1 MKKNTVLTAV
11 AATSMLLTQT
21 SQFTV
26 LAKEEVKNTSSDVE
40 KQLSKKEL
48 LEKDVNEAQKKVD
61 DAKALLDQK
70 KAEFEEYSKENKEA
84 LDSVT
89 NAQITYSKADQKAS
103 EAIDSETQAKL
114 AELKEKQDELDKAI
128 SEKEALENKLK
139 DENDKKDQTQAEYD
153 TKKKEYEDYKKQC
166 TDLDELNQKEQEY
179 KDAKNAY
186 ETASKELEA
195 VESKKTSKENALNEA
210 NAQLEIAKANY
221 SNATLARE
229 NAEQDYKTALN
240 DYNTKLKELGDAAT
254 EESNATTELNLA
266 KDAAD
271 KAQKAYNVAL
281 AFEQSAQQLVKDKQS
296 IVDGLNIEIS
306 NINSKITDLEGQKAD
321 VAAAIQKKEEEL
333 KKLEENKNTA
343 DKNVTDASDKITALE
358 KELTTL
364 EKAITSQN
372 TVISNIQTE
381 YNNKS
386 AEVKKLETI
395 AQNTAA
401 TIAKGS
407 LGFFESLDPTDK
419 SGAQAVLN
427 GYILESDGKLDSELI
442 KYTELGAEKDA
453 TSLEN
458 MKAAIEYLKECNAIR
473 EKDGVAP
480 LKVDYYTMALTQL
493 KANWSAKTDKGHY
506 SGLYCNG
513 ENIANG
519 YGGENNSPF
528 KGWYTE
534 EKVVYDYICK
544 KYGTGLSEYEANT
557 YAEQI
562 QNNPTLLKEAIDA
575 CGFYYYTPNK
585 YMTEDEALMYNQNY
599 IQVGHYFN
607 VIENRFVSTGFAIN
621 QHGTM
626 GTGNFFAQDFMCDTN
641 TSYHKH
647 THIIKTVEEFEKE
660 FNAYYDS
667 LMNAQANYDRASA
680 ELSELASNKEAEK
693 TKLSGLNTQ
702 KSNKLVEKGTLEKNK
717 NEAEAKLK
725 EAQDAYDK
733 LSNEISNM
741 KAPGYT
747 STIDGQI
754 TALRNDLDTKNGELA
769 NAKRDLASAKSDLEA
784 ASKGVAKKFDENTKA
799 QNDVTSKGDKLSRV
813 QRKKNET
820 QKAADDLKLKVDQLN
835 VDIPAK
841 KALETKAKDAV
852 DTATLKQKVASD
864 ALDIAKNNVL
874 SKQQDVDAKKATMDA
889 KKKLYDQFVNKD
901 KELNRL
907 YNSMNKAL
915 DELDEANKACD
926 LTNEDI
932 KNNSTL
938 ISNLK
943 SRMLTL
949 KQTLK
954 ELDNVSKNYAEIK
967 NNPETEVYVSE
978 LDDALFLNLQ
988 GLVQSAKDLLV
999 NYRGVYEENADVVEQ
1014 RRQLYSEMLG
1024 YEADLVLYEK
1034 GLATA
1039 KDNLNKYL
1047 DVEKKKEE
1055 ANKKSESEKSSTK
1068 VVNTKKTKTTV
1079 NTGVNTDFEL
1089 NMIALA
1095 ASMGVAISLLKK
1107 KKYE

>member
-70 KAEFEEYSKENKEA
+70 KAEFEEYSKENKVA

-128 SEKEALENKLK
+128 SEKEVLENKLK
-139 DENDKKDQTQAEYD
+139 DVNDKKDQTQAEYD
-153 TKKKEYEDYKKQC
+153 AKKKEYEDYKKQC

-195 VESKKTSKENALNEA
+195 VESEKTSKENALAEA
-210 NAQLEIAKANY
+210 NVQLEIAKADY
-221 SNATLARE
+221 SNATLARG
-229 NAEQDYKTALN
+229 NAEQDYQTALN

-254 EESNATTELNLA
+254 EESNATAELNLA
-266 KDAAD
+266 KDTAD
-271 KAQKAYNVAL
+271 KAQKAYNDAL
-281 AFEQSAQQLVKDKQS
+281 VVEQGSQQLVSEKQG
-296 IVDGLNIEIS
+296 IVDGLNTEIS
-306 NINSKITDLEGQKAD
+306 NINSKITELEGQKTD

-333 KKLEENKNTA
+333 KKLEANKNTA

-358 KELTTL
+358 KELTAL
-364 EKAITSQN
+364 EKEISSQN
-372 TVISNIQTE
+372 TLISNIQAE

-386 AEVKKLETI
+386 KEVKKLETI
-395 AQNTAA
+395 AQNAA
-401 TIAKGS
+401 VTIAKGS
-407 LGFFESLDPTDK
+407 LGFFESLDPTDTSK
-419 SGAQAVLN
+419 AQATLKGN
-427 GYILESDGKLDSELI
+427 ILESDGKLDSELI
-442 KYTELGAEKDA
+442 KYTELGAENDA

-458 MKAAIEYLKECNAIR
+458 MKATNEYLKECNAIR
-473 EKDGVAP
+473 EKEGVAP

-506 SGLYCNG
+506 PGLYCNG

-607 VIENRFVSTGFAIN
+607 VIESSFVSTGFAIN

-626 GTGNFFAQDFMCDTN
+626 GTHNFFAQDFMGDTD
-641 TSYHKH
+641 TYYHNH
-647 THIIKTVEEFEKE
+647 THIIKTVEEFENE

-667 LMNAQANYDRASA
+667 LMNAQANYDKANA

-693 TKLSGLNTQ
+693 TKLNGLNTQ

-725 EAQDAYDK
+725 EAQDACDALNK
-733 LSNEISNM
+733 EISDM

-754 TALRNDLDTKNGELA
+754 TSLRNDLD
-769 NAKRDLASAKSDLEA
+769 
-784 ASKGVAKKFDENTKA
+784 
-799 QNDVTSKGDKLSRV
+799 
-813 QRKKNET
+813 
-820 QKAADDLKLKVDQLN
+820 
-835 VDIPAK
+835 
-841 KALETKAKDAV
+841 
-852 DTATLKQKVASD
+852 
-864 ALDIAKNNVL
+864 AKN
-874 SKQQDVDAKKATMDA
+874 
-889 KKKLYDQFVNKD
+889 
-901 KELNRL
+901 
-907 YNSMNKAL
+907 
-915 DELDEANKACD
+915 
-926 LTNEDI
+926 
-932 KNNSTL
+932 
-938 ISNLK
+938 
-943 SRMLTL
+943 
-949 KQTLK
+949 
-954 ELDNVSKNYAEIK
+954 
-967 NNPETEVYVSE
+967 
-978 LDDALFLNLQ
+978 
-988 GLVQSAKDLLV
+988 
-999 NYRGVYEENADVVEQ
+999 
-1014 RRQLYSEMLG
+1014 
-1024 YEADLVLYEK
+1024 
-1034 GLATA
+1034 
-1039 KDNLNKYL
+1039 
-1047 DVEKKKEE
+1047 
-1055 ANKKSESEKSSTK
+1055 
-1068 VVNTKKTKTTV
+1068 
-1079 NTGVNTDFEL
+1079 
-1089 NMIALA
+1089 
-1095 ASMGVAISLLKK
+1095 
-1107 KKYE
+1107 

>member
-70 KAEFEEYSKENKEA
+70 KAEFEEYSKVNKVA

-114 AELKEKQDELDKAI
+114 AELKEKQDELDKVI
-128 SEKEALENKLK
+128 SEKEVLENKLK
-139 DENDKKDQTQAEYD
+139 DVNDKKDQTQAEYD
-153 TKKKEYEDYKKQC
+153 AKKKEYEDYKKQC

-195 VESKKTSKENALNEA
+195 VESDKTSKENALAEA
-210 NAQLEIAKANY
+210 NAQLEIAKADY
-221 SNATLARE
+221 SNGTLARE

-271 KAQKAYNVAL
+271 KAQKAYKDAL
-281 AFEQSAQQLVKDKQS
+281 VVEQGAQQLVSEKQG
-296 IVDGLNIEIS
+296 IVDGLNTEIN
-306 NINSKITDLEGQKAD
+306 NINSKITELEGQKTD

-333 KKLEENKNTA
+333 KKLEANKNTA

-358 KELTTL
+358 KELTAL
-364 EKAITSQN
+364 EKEISSQN
-372 TVISNIQTE
+372 TLISNIQVE
-381 YNNKS
+381 YDNKS
-386 AEVKKLETI
+386 KEVKKLETI
-395 AQNTAA
+395 AQNAA
-401 TIAKGS
+401 VTIAKGS
-407 LGFFESLDPTDK
+407 LGFFESLDPTDTSK
-419 SGAQAVLN
+419 AQATLKGN
-427 GYILESDGKLDSELI
+427 ILESDGKLDSELI
-442 KYTELGAEKDA
+442 KYTELGAENDA

-458 MKAAIEYLKECNAIR
+458 MKATIEYLKECNAIR
-473 EKDGVAP
+473 EKEGVAP

-506 SGLYCNG
+506 PRLYCNG

-519 YGGENNSPF
+519 YGGKNNSPF

-534 EKVVYDYICK
+534 EKVVYDYICQ
-544 KYGTGLSEYEANT
+544 KYGTGLSEEQANT

-562 QNNPTLLKEAIDA
+562 QNDPTLLKEAIDA
-575 CGFYYYTPNK
+575 CGFRYYTTNDGF
-585 YMTEDEALMYNQNY
+585 TAEAALMYNQNY

-607 VIENRFVSTGFAIN
+607 VIKNSFVSTGFAIN

-641 TSYHKH
+641 TYYHNH

-667 LMNAQANYDRASA
+667 LMNAQENYDSANA
-680 ELSELASNKEAEK
+680 ELSEIATEKVAEE
-693 TKLSGLNTQ
+693 TKLSGLNAQ
-702 KSNKLVEKGTLEKNK
+702 KSNKLVEKGTLENNK

-725 EAQDAYDK
+725 EAQDACDALNK
-733 LSNEISNM
+733 EISDM

-754 TALRNDLDTKNGELA
+754 TSLRNDLDATKRELVKAKA
-769 NAKRDLASAKSDLEA
+769 NLASVKSALET
-784 ASKGVAKKFDENTKA
+784 ASKDVSEKLGKSTDTKKDVDTK
-799 QNDVTSKGDKLSRV
+799 TERLSRV
-813 QRKKNET
+813 QRKKEEAK
-820 QKAADDLKLKVDQLN
+820 KAADDLKLNADQLN
-835 VDIPAK
+835 ADIPAK
-841 KALETKAKDAV
+841 KALETKAKDAF
-852 DTATLKQKVASD
+852 DTATSNQKVASD
-864 ALDIAKNNVL
+864 ALDVAKNNVL
-874 SKQQDVDAKKATMDA
+874 TKQQEVDAKKATMYA

-901 KELNRL
+901 QELNRL
-907 YNSMNKAL
+907 YDSMNKAL
-915 DELDEANKACD
+915 VELDEANKACN

-943 SRMLTL
+943 SCMLTL

-988 GLVQSAKDLLV
+988 GLVQSAKDLFV
-999 NYRGVYEENADVVEQ
+999 NYRGVYEGNADVVEQ
-1014 RRQLYSEMLG
+1014 RRQLYSEVLG

-1034 GLATA
+1034 GLTTA
-1039 KDNLNKYL
+1039 KDNLIKYL
-1047 DVEKKKEE
+1047 DGEKKKEE
-1055 ANKKSESEKSSTK
+1055 ANKKAESEKSSTK
-1068 VVNTKKTKTTV
+1068 VVNTKKNKTTV

-1089 NMIALA
+1089 NMVALA
-1095 ASMGVAISLLKK
+1095 ASMGIAISLLKK

>member
-21 SQFTV
+21 GQFTV

-114 AELKEKQDELDKAI
+114 AELKAKQDELDKAI

-139 DENDKKDQTQAEYD
+139 DANDKKDQTQADYD
-153 TKKKEYEDYKKQC
+153 AKKKEYEDYKKQC
-166 TDLDELNQKEQEY
+166 TDLDELNKKEQEY

-195 VESKKTSKENALNEA
+195 VESEKASKENALAEA
-210 NAQLEIAKANY
+210 NAQLEIARTDY

-229 NAEQDYKTALN
+229 NAEKDYQTTLN
-240 DYNTKLKELGDAAT
+240 DYNTKLNELGDVAT
-254 EESNATTELNLA
+254 EESNAAAELNLA
-266 KDAAD
+266 KNAAD
-271 KAQKAYNVAL
+271 KAQKAYKDAL
-281 AFEQSAQQLVKDKQS
+281 VVEQNAKQVVNEKQD
-296 IVDGLNIEIS
+296 IVDGLNTDIS
-306 NINSKITDLEGQKAD
+306 NINSKITELEGQKAD

-343 DKNVTDASDKITALE
+343 DKNVTDTSDKITALE
-358 KELTTL
+358 KELTAL
-364 EKAITSQN
+364 EKEITSQN

-381 YNNKS
+381 YENKS

-395 AQNTAA
+395 AQNTAS

-407 LGFFESLDPTDK
+407 LGFFESLDPTDTSK
-419 SGAQAVLN
+419 AQAVLK

-442 KYTELGAEKDA
+442 KYTELGTEKDA

-458 MKAAIEYLKECNAIR
+458 MKAAIEYLKECNVIR

-493 KANWSAKTDKGHY
+493 KANWSAKTDEGHY
-506 SGLYCNG
+506 SKLYCNG
-513 ENIANG
+513 ENIAEG

-528 KGWYTE
+528 KGWYTD

-544 KYGTGLSEYEANT
+544 KYGTGLSEDEANT
-557 YAEQI
+557 YAKQI
-562 QNNPTLLKEAIDA
+562 QNNPILLKEAIDA
-575 CGFYYYTPNK
+575 CGFYFYTPNK
-585 YMTEDEALMYNQNY
+585 FMTVDEALMYNQNY

-607 VIENRFVSTGFAIN
+607 VIEKGFVSTGFAIN
-621 QHGTM
+621 QYGTI

-647 THIIKTVEEFEKE
+647 THIIRTVEEFEKE

-667 LMNAQANYDRASA
+667 LMNAQANYNRANA
-680 ELSELASNKEAEK
+680 ELSEIASKKKSEE

-702 KSNKLVEKGTLEKNK
+702 KKDKVAEKGTLEKNK
-717 NEAEAKLK
+717 EVAETKLK
-725 EAQDAYDK
+725 EAQDAYDALNK
-733 LSNEISNM
+733 EISNM

-754 TALRNDLDTKNGELA
+754 TSLRNDLDAKNGELA
-769 NAKRDLASAKSDLEA
+769 NAKVNLASAKSVLEA

-813 QRKKNET
+813 QRKKEEA

-835 VDIPAK
+835 ADIPAK
-841 KALETKAKDAV
+841 KALESKAKDTV
-852 DTATLKQKVASD
+852 DTATSNQKSVSD
-864 ALDIAKNNVL
+864 ELDVAKNNVL
-874 SKQQDVDAKKATMDA
+874 TKQQDVDAKKTTMDA

-901 KELNRL
+901 QEL
-907 YNSMNKAL
+907 
-915 DELDEANKACD
+915 
-926 LTNEDI
+926 
-932 KNNSTL
+932 
-938 ISNLK
+938 
-943 SRMLTL
+943 
-949 KQTLK
+949 
-954 ELDNVSKNYAEIK
+954 
-967 NNPETEVYVSE
+967 
-978 LDDALFLNLQ
+978 
-988 GLVQSAKDLLV
+988 
-999 NYRGVYEENADVVEQ
+999 
-1014 RRQLYSEMLG
+1014 
-1024 YEADLVLYEK
+1024 
-1034 GLATA
+1034 
-1039 KDNLNKYL
+1039 
-1047 DVEKKKEE
+1047 
-1055 ANKKSESEKSSTK
+1055 K
-1068 VVNTKKTKTTV
+1068 VIRN
-1079 NTGVNTDFEL
+1079 
-1089 NMIALA
+1089 
-1095 ASMGVAISLLKK
+1095 
-1107 KKYE
+1107 

>member
-40 KQLSKKEL
+40 KQLNKKEL

-70 KAEFEEYSKENKEA
+70 KAEFEEYSKENKVA

-128 SEKEALENKLK
+128 SEKEVLENKLK
-139 DENDKKDQTQAEYD
+139 DVNDKKDQTQAEYD
-153 TKKKEYEDYKKQC
+153 AKKKEYEDYKKQC

-240 DYNTKLKELGDAAT
+240 DYNTKLKELDDAAT

-271 KAQKAYNVAL
+271 KAQKAYNAAL

-364 EKAITSQN
+364 EKEITSQN

-395 AQNTAA
+395 AQSAA
-401 TIAKGS
+401 VTIAKGS
-407 LGFFESLDPTDK
+407 LGFFESLDPTDTSK
-419 SGAQAVLN
+419 AQATLKGN
-427 GYILESDGKLDSELI
+427 ILESGGKLDSELI

-544 KYGTGLSEYEANT
+544 KYGTGLSEDEANT

-626 GTGNFFAQDFMCDTN
+626 GTHNFFAQDFMGDT
-641 TSYHKH
+641 TYHEH

-680 ELSELASNKEAEK
+680 ELSELASNKKAEE

-754 TALRNDLDTKNGELA
+754 TALRNDLDAKNGELA

-799 QNDVTSKGDKLSRV
+799 QNDVISKGDKLSRV
-813 QRKKNET
+813 QRKKDET

-835 VDIPAK
+835 ADIPAK
-841 KALETKAKDAV
+841 KDLETKAKDAF
-852 DTATLKQKVASD
+852 DTATSNQKTASD
-864 ALDIAKNNVL
+864 VLDVAKNNVL
-874 SKQQDVDAKKATMDA
+874 TKQQNVDAKKTTMDA

-901 KELNRL
+901 QELNRL
-907 YNSMNKAL
+907 YDSMNKAL

-967 NNPETEVYVSE
+967 NDPETEVYVSE
-978 LDDALFLNLQ
+978 LDDTLFLNLH

-1014 RRQLYSEMLG
+1014 RRQLYSEVLG
-1024 YEADLVLYEK
+1024 YEADLALYEK

-1039 KDNLNKYL
+1039 KNNLNKYL

-1055 ANKKSESEKSSTK
+1055 ANKKAESEKSSTK
-1068 VVNTKKTKTTV
+1068 VVNTKKNKTTV

-1089 NMIALA
+1089 NMVALA
-1095 ASMGVAISLLKK
+1095 ASMGIAISLLKK

>member
-70 KAEFEEYSKENKEA
+70 KAEFEEYSKVNKVA

-114 AELKEKQDELDKAI
+114 AELKEKQDELDKVI
-128 SEKEALENKLK
+128 SEKEVLENKLK
-139 DENDKKDQTQAEYD
+139 DVNDKKDQTQAEYD
-153 TKKKEYEDYKKQC
+153 AKKKEYEDYKKQC

-195 VESKKTSKENALNEA
+195 VESDKTSKENALAEA
-210 NAQLEIAKANY
+210 NAQLEIAKADY

-271 KAQKAYNVAL
+271 KAQKAYKDAL
-281 AFEQSAQQLVKDKQS
+281 VVEQGAQQLVSEKQG
-296 IVDGLNIEIS
+296 IVDGLNTEIN
-306 NINSKITDLEGQKAD
+306 NINSKITELEGQKTD

-333 KKLEENKNTA
+333 KKLEANKNTA

-358 KELTTL
+358 KELTAL
-364 EKAITSQN
+364 EKEISSQN
-372 TVISNIQTE
+372 TLISNIQVE
-381 YNNKS
+381 YDNKS
-386 AEVKKLETI
+386 KEVKKLETI
-395 AQNTAA
+395 AQNAA
-401 TIAKGS
+401 VTIAKGS
-407 LGFFESLDPTDK
+407 LGFFESLDPTDTSK
-419 SGAQAVLN
+419 AQATLKGN
-427 GYILESDGKLDSELI
+427 ILESDGKLDSELI
-442 KYTELGAEKDA
+442 KYTELGAENDA

-458 MKAAIEYLKECNAIR
+458 MKATIEYLKECNAIR
-473 EKDGVAP
+473 EKEGVAP

-506 SGLYCNG
+506 PRLYCNG

-519 YGGENNSPF
+519 YGGKNNSPF

-534 EKVVYDYICK
+534 EKVVYDYICQ
-544 KYGTGLSEYEANT
+544 KYGTGLSEEQANT

-562 QNNPTLLKEAIDA
+562 QNDPTLLKEAIDA
-575 CGFYYYTPNK
+575 CGFRYYTTNDGF
-585 YMTEDEALMYNQNY
+585 TAEAALMYNQNY

-607 VIENRFVSTGFAIN
+607 VIKNSFVSTGFAIN

-641 TSYHKH
+641 TYYHNH

-667 LMNAQANYDRASA
+667 LMNAQENYDSANA
-680 ELSELASNKEAEK
+680 ELSEIATEKVAEE

-702 KSNKLVEKGTLEKNK
+702 KSNKLVEKGTLENNK

-725 EAQDAYDK
+725 EAQDACDALNK
-733 LSNEISNM
+733 EISDM

-754 TALRNDLDTKNGELA
+754 TSLRNDLDATKRELVKAKA
-769 NAKRDLASAKSDLEA
+769 NLASVKSALET
-784 ASKGVAKKFDENTKA
+784 ASKDVSEKLGKSTDTKKDVDTK
-799 QNDVTSKGDKLSRV
+799 TERLSRV
-813 QRKKNET
+813 QRKKEEAK
-820 QKAADDLKLKVDQLN
+820 KAADDLKLNADQLN
-835 VDIPAK
+835 ADIPAK
-841 KALETKAKDAV
+841 KALETKAKDAF
-852 DTATLKQKVASD
+852 DTATSNQKVASD
-864 ALDIAKNNVL
+864 ALDVAKNNVL
-874 SKQQDVDAKKATMDA
+874 TKQQEVDAKKATMYA

-901 KELNRL
+901 QELNRL
-907 YNSMNKAL
+907 YDSMNKAL
-915 DELDEANKACD
+915 VELDEANKACN

-943 SRMLTL
+943 SCMLTL

-967 NNPETEVYVSE
+967 NNPET
-978 LDDALFLNLQ
+978 
-988 GLVQSAKDLLV
+988 
-999 NYRGVYEENADVVEQ
+999 
-1014 RRQLYSEMLG
+1014 
-1024 YEADLVLYEK
+1024 
-1034 GLATA
+1034 
-1039 KDNLNKYL
+1039 
-1047 DVEKKKEE
+1047 
-1055 ANKKSESEKSSTK
+1055 
-1068 VVNTKKTKTTV
+1068 
-1079 NTGVNTDFEL
+1079 
-1089 NMIALA
+1089 
-1095 ASMGVAISLLKK
+1095 
-1107 KKYE
+1107 

>member
-21 SQFTV
+21 GQFTV
-26 LAKEEVKNTSSDVE
+26 LAKEEVKNTSLDVE

-48 LEKDVNEAQKKVD
+48 LEKDLNEAQKKVD

-89 NAQITYSKADQKAS
+89 NAQITCSKADQKAS

-114 AELKEKQDELDKAI
+114 AELKAKQDELDKAI

-139 DENDKKDQTQAEYD
+139 DANDKKDQTQADYD
-153 TKKKEYEDYKKQC
+153 AKKKEYEDYKKQC
-166 TDLDELNQKEQEY
+166 TDLDELNKKEQEY

-195 VESKKTSKENALNEA
+195 VESEKASKEKVLAEA
-210 NAQLEIAKANY
+210 NAQLEIAKADY

-229 NAEQDYKTALN
+229 NAEKDYQTTLN
-240 DYNTKLKELGDAAT
+240 DYNTKLNELGDVAI

-266 KDAAD
+266 KAAAD
-271 KAQKAYNVAL
+271 KAQNAYNDAIAV
-281 AFEQSAQQLVKDKQS
+281 EQSAKQLVSEKQG
-296 IVDGLNIEIS
+296 IVDGLNTDIS
-306 NINSKITDLEGQKAD
+306 NINSKITELEGQKAD

-333 KKLEENKNTA
+333 KKLEANKNAT

-358 KELTTL
+358 KELTAL
-364 EKAITSQN
+364 EKEITSQN

-381 YNNKS
+381 YDNKS
-386 AEVKKLETI
+386 AEVKNLETI
-395 AQNTAA
+395 AQNAAA

-407 LGFFESLDPTDK
+407 LGFFESLDPTDTSK
-419 SGAQAVLN
+419 AQAVLK

-442 KYTELGAEKDA
+442 KYTECGAKNDA

-458 MKAAIEYLKECNAIR
+458 MKATIEYLKECNVIR

-493 KANWSAKTDKGHY
+493 KANWSAKTDEGHY
-506 SGLYCNG
+506 SKLYCNG

-519 YGGENNSPF
+519 YGGVMGSPF
-528 KGWYTE
+528 EGWYTE

-544 KYGTGLSEYEANT
+544 KYGAGLSKNEANT
-557 YAEQI
+557 YAKQI
-562 QNNPTLLKEAIDA
+562 QNDSALLKEAIDA

-585 YMTEDEALMYNQNY
+585 YMTEDAALMYNKNY

-607 VIENRFVSTGFAIN
+607 VIESRFVSTGFAIN
-621 QHGTM
+621 QYTKM
-626 GTGNFFAQDFMCDTN
+626 GAGNFFAQDFMCDT
-641 TSYHKH
+641 TYHEH
-647 THIIKTVEEFEKE
+647 THIIRTVEEFEKE

-667 LMNAQANYDRASA
+667 LMNAQANYDKANA
-680 ELSELASNKEAEK
+680 ELSELASKKKSEE

-702 KSNKLVEKGTLEKNK
+702 KTDKEAEKGTLENNK
-717 NEAEAKLK
+717 KEAEAKLK
-725 EAQDAYDK
+725 EAQNAYDK
-733 LSNEISNM
+733 LNKEISNM

-754 TALRNDLDTKNGELA
+754 TLLLNDLDAKNGELT
-769 NAKRDLASAKSDLEA
+769 NAKVNLASAKSALETA
-784 ASKGVAKKFDENTKA
+784 GKDVDEKLGKSTEAKEVVDSKT
-799 QNDVTSKGDKLSRV
+799 QQLSRV
-813 QRKKNET
+813 QRKKQEA
-820 QKAADDLKLKVDQLN
+820 QKAADALKLKVDELN
-835 VDIPAK
+835 ADIPSK

-852 DTATLKQKVASD
+852 DTATSNQKSASD
-864 ALDIAKNNVL
+864 VLDVAKNNVL
-874 SKQQDVDAKKATMDA
+874 TKQQDVNAKKATMDA
-889 KKKLYDQFVNKD
+889 KKRLYDQFVNKD
-901 KELNRL
+901 QELNRL
-907 YNSMNKAL
+907 YDSMNKAL
-915 DELDEANKACD
+915 DELDETNKACD
-926 LTNEDI
+926 LTNEGI

-978 LDDALFLNLQ
+978 LDDALFLNLH
-988 GLVQSAKDLLV
+988 GLVQSVKDLLV
-999 NYRGVYEENADVVEQ
+999 NYRGVYEENVDVVEQ
-1014 RRQLYSEMLG
+1014 RRQLYSELLG

-1034 GLATA
+1034 GLTTA

-1055 ANKKSESEKSSTK
+1055 ANKKAESEKNTTK
-1068 VVNTKKTKTTV
+1068 VVDTKKNTTTV

-1089 NMIALA
+1089 NMVALA

>member
-26 LAKEEVKNTSSDVE
+26 LAKEEVKNTPSDVE

-195 VESKKTSKENALNEA
+195 VESEKTSKENALNEA
-210 NAQLEIAKANY
+210 NAQLEITKVNY

-271 KAQKAYNVAL
+271 KAQKAYNAAL

-321 VAAAIQKKEEEL
+321 VAAAIQTKEEEL
-333 KKLEENKNTA
+333 KKLEENKNT
-343 DKNVTDASDKITALE
+343 TDASDKITALE

-364 EKAITSQN
+364 EKEITSQN

-519 YGGENNSPF
+519 YGGVMGSPF
-528 KGWYTE
+528 EGWYDD
-534 EKVVYDYICK
+534 EKVVYDYICQ
-544 KYGTGLSEYEANT
+544 KYGTGLSEDEANK
-557 YAEQI
+557 YVKKI

-607 VIENRFVSTGFAIN
+607 VIESSFVSTGFAIN

-626 GTGNFFAQDFMCDTN
+626 GTHNFFAQDFMGDTD
-641 TSYHKH
+641 TYYHNH
-647 THIIKTVEEFEKE
+647 THIIKTVEEFENE

-667 LMNAQANYDRASA
+667 LMNAQANYDKANA
-680 ELSELASNKEAEK
+680 ELSEIATEKVAEE

-702 KSNKLVEKGTLEKNK
+702 KSNKVAEKDTLENNK
-717 NEAEAKLK
+717 KEAEAKLK
-725 EAQDAYDK
+725 EAQNAYDK
-733 LSNEISNM
+733 LNKEISNM
-741 KAPGYT
+741 KDPGYT

-754 TALRNDLDTKNGELA
+754 TLLRNDLDAKNGELA

-813 QRKKNET
+813 QRKKDET
-820 QKAADDLKLKVDQLN
+820 QKAADDLKLKIDQLN
-835 VDIPAK
+835 ADIPTK
-841 KALETKAKDAV
+841 KALETKAKDAF
-852 DTATLKQKVASD
+852 DTATSNQKTASD
-864 ALDIAKNNVL
+864 VLDVVKKNVL
-874 SKQQDVDAKKATMDA
+874 TKQQKVDAKKATMDA

-901 KELNRL
+901 QELNRL
-907 YNSMNKAL
+907 YDSMNKAL

-943 SRMLTL
+943 SHM
-949 KQTLK
+949 
-954 ELDNVSKNYAEIK
+954 
-967 NNPETEVYVSE
+967 
-978 LDDALFLNLQ
+978 
-988 GLVQSAKDLLV
+988 
-999 NYRGVYEENADVVEQ
+999 
-1014 RRQLYSEMLG
+1014 
-1024 YEADLVLYEK
+1024 
-1034 GLATA
+1034 
-1039 KDNLNKYL
+1039 
-1047 DVEKKKEE
+1047 
-1055 ANKKSESEKSSTK
+1055 
-1068 VVNTKKTKTTV
+1068 
-1079 NTGVNTDFEL
+1079 
-1089 NMIALA
+1089 
-1095 ASMGVAISLLKK
+1095 
-1107 KKYE
+1107 

>member
-70 KAEFEEYSKENKEA
+70 KAEFEEYSKENKVA

-128 SEKEALENKLK
+128 SEKEVLENKLK
-139 DENDKKDQTQAEYD
+139 DVNDKKDQTQAEYD
-153 TKKKEYEDYKKQC
+153 AKKKEYEDYKKQC

-195 VESKKTSKENALNEA
+195 VESEKTSKENALAEA
-210 NAQLEIAKANY
+210 NVQLEIAKADY
-221 SNATLARE
+221 SNATLARG
-229 NAEQDYKTALN
+229 NAEQDYQTALN

-254 EESNATTELNLA
+254 EESNATAELNLA
-266 KDAAD
+266 KDTAD
-271 KAQKAYNVAL
+271 KAQKAYNDAL
-281 AFEQSAQQLVKDKQS
+281 VVEQGSQQLVSEKQG
-296 IVDGLNIEIS
+296 IVDGLNTEIS
-306 NINSKITDLEGQKAD
+306 NINSKITELEGQKTD

-333 KKLEENKNTA
+333 KKLEANKNTA

-358 KELTTL
+358 KELTAL
-364 EKAITSQN
+364 EKEISSQN
-372 TVISNIQTE
+372 TLISNIQAE

-386 AEVKKLETI
+386 KEVKKLETI
-395 AQNTAA
+395 AQNAA
-401 TIAKGS
+401 VTIAKGS
-407 LGFFESLDPTDK
+407 LGFFESLDPTDTSK
-419 SGAQAVLN
+419 AQATLKGN
-427 GYILESDGKLDSELI
+427 ILESDGKLDSELI
-442 KYTELGAEKDA
+442 KYTELGAENDA

-458 MKAAIEYLKECNAIR
+458 MKATNEYLKECNAIR
-473 EKDGVAP
+473 EKEGVAP

-506 SGLYCNG
+506 PGLYCNG

-607 VIENRFVSTGFAIN
+607 VIESSFVSTGFAIN

-626 GTGNFFAQDFMCDTN
+626 GTHNFFAQDFMGDTD
-641 TSYHKH
+641 TYYHNH
-647 THIIKTVEEFEKE
+647 THIIKTVEEFENE

-667 LMNAQANYDRASA
+667 LMNAQANYDKANA

-693 TKLSGLNTQ
+693 TKLNGLNTQ

-725 EAQDAYDK
+725 EAQDACDALNK
-733 LSNEISNM
+733 EISDM

-754 TALRNDLDTKNGELA
+754 TSLRNDLDAKNGELA

-799 QNDVTSKGDKLSRV
+799 QNDVISKGDKLSRV
-813 QRKKNET
+813 QRKKDET

-835 VDIPAK
+835 ADIPAK
-841 KALETKAKDAV
+841 KDLETKAKDAF
-852 DTATLKQKVASD
+852 DTATSKQKTASD
-864 ALDIAKNNVL
+864 ALYVAKNNVL

-901 KELNRL
+901 QELNRL
-907 YNSMNKAL
+907 YDSMNKAL
-915 DELDEANKACD
+915 VELDEANKACN

-988 GLVQSAKDLLV
+988 GLVQSAKDLFV

-1014 RRQLYSEMLG
+1014 RRQLYCEVLG
-1024 YEADLVLYEK
+1024 YEADLALYEK

-1039 KDNLNKYL
+1039 KNNLNKYL

-1055 ANKKSESEKSSTK
+1055 ANKKAESEKNTTK
-1068 VVNTKKTKTTV
+1068 VVDTKKNTTTV

-1089 NMIALA
+1089 SLVALA
-1095 ASMGVAISLLKK
+1095 TSMGIAISLLKK
-1107 KKYE
+1107 KKYK

>member
-1 MKKNTVLTAV
+1 M
-11 AATSMLLTQT
+11 
-21 SQFTV
+21 
-26 LAKEEVKNTSSDVE
+26 
-40 KQLSKKEL
+40 
-48 LEKDVNEAQKKVD
+48 
-61 DAKALLDQK
+61 
-70 KAEFEEYSKENKEA
+70 
-84 LDSVT
+84 
-89 NAQITYSKADQKAS
+89 
-103 EAIDSETQAKL
+103 
-114 AELKEKQDELDKAI
+114 
-128 SEKEALENKLK
+128 
-139 DENDKKDQTQAEYD
+139 
-153 TKKKEYEDYKKQC
+153 
-166 TDLDELNQKEQEY
+166 
-179 KDAKNAY
+179 
-186 ETASKELEA
+186 
-195 VESKKTSKENALNEA
+195 
-210 NAQLEIAKANY
+210 
-221 SNATLARE
+221 
-229 NAEQDYKTALN
+229 
-240 DYNTKLKELGDAAT
+240 
-254 EESNATTELNLA
+254 
-266 KDAAD
+266 
-271 KAQKAYNVAL
+271 
-281 AFEQSAQQLVKDKQS
+281 
-296 IVDGLNIEIS
+296 
-306 NINSKITDLEGQKAD
+306 
-321 VAAAIQKKEEEL
+321 
-333 KKLEENKNTA
+333 
-343 DKNVTDASDKITALE
+343 
-358 KELTTL
+358 
-364 EKAITSQN
+364 
-372 TVISNIQTE
+372 ISNIQTE

-419 SGAQAVLN
+419 SGAQSVLN

-544 KYGTGLSEYEANT
+544 KYGTGLSEDEANT

-626 GTGNFFAQDFMCDTN
+626 GTHNFFAQDFMGDT
-641 TSYHKH
+641 TYHEH

-667 LMNAQANYDRASA
+667 LMNAQANYDKANA

-693 TKLSGLNTQ
+693 TKLNGLNTQ

-725 EAQDAYDK
+725 EAQDAYNNLNK
-733 LSNEISNM
+733 EISDM

-754 TALRNDLDTKNGELA
+754 TSLRNSLDAKNGELA

-799 QNDVTSKGDKLSRV
+799 QNDVISKGDKLSRV
-813 QRKKNET
+813 QRKKDET

-835 VDIPAK
+835 ADIPAK
-841 KALETKAKDAV
+841 KDLETKAKDAF
-852 DTATLKQKVASD
+852 DTATSKQKTASD
-864 ALDIAKNNVL
+864 ALYIAKNNVL

-901 KELNRL
+901 QELNRL
-907 YNSMNKAL
+907 YDSMNKAL

-932 KNNSTL
+932 KNLQKLFSPIVFN
-938 ISNLK
+938 
-943 SRMLTL
+943 
-949 KQTLK
+949 
-954 ELDNVSKNYAEIK
+954 AEIK
-967 NNPETEVYVSE
+967 NNLETEVYVSE
-978 LDDALFLNLQ
+978 LDDTLFLNLH

-1014 RRQLYSEMLG
+1014 RRQLYSEVLG
-1024 YEADLVLYEK
+1024 YEADLALYEK

-1039 KDNLNKYL
+1039 KNNLNKYL

-1055 ANKKSESEKSSTK
+1055 ANKKAESEKSSTK
-1068 VVNTKKTKTTV
+1068 VVNTKKNKTTV

-1089 NMIALA
+1089 NMVALA
-1095 ASMGVAISLLKK
+1095 ASMGIAISLLKK

>member
-40 KQLSKKEL
+40 KQLNKKEL
-48 LEKDVNEAQKKVD
+48 LEKNVNEAQKKVD

-70 KAEFEEYSKENKEA
+70 KAEFEEYSKENKVA

-128 SEKEALENKLK
+128 SEKEVLENKLK
-139 DENDKKDQTQAEYD
+139 DVNDKKDQTQAEYD
-153 TKKKEYEDYKKQC
+153 AKKKEYEDYKKQC

-195 VESKKTSKENALNEA
+195 VESEKTSKENALNEA

-240 DYNTKLKELGDAAT
+240 DYNTKLKELDDAAT

-271 KAQKAYNVAL
+271 KAQKAYNAAL

-364 EKAITSQN
+364 EKEITSQN

-395 AQNTAA
+395 AQNAA
-401 TIAKGS
+401 VTIAKGS
-407 LGFFESLDPTDK
+407 LGFFESLDPTDTSK
-419 SGAQAVLN
+419 AQATLKGN
-427 GYILESDGKLDSELI
+427 ILESGGKLDSELI

-544 KYGTGLSEYEANT
+544 KYGTGLSEDEANT

-626 GTGNFFAQDFMCDTN
+626 ETHNFFAQDFMGDT
-641 TSYHKH
+641 TYHEH

-680 ELSELASNKEAEK
+680 ELSELASNKKAEE

-754 TALRNDLDTKNGELA
+754 TALRNDLDAKNGELA

-799 QNDVTSKGDKLSRV
+799 QNDVISKGDKLSRV
-813 QRKKNET
+813 QRKKDET

-835 VDIPAK
+835 ADIPAK
-841 KALETKAKDAV
+841 KDLETKAKDAF
-852 DTATLKQKVASD
+852 DTATSNQKTASD
-864 ALDIAKNNVL
+864 VLDVAKNNVL
-874 SKQQDVDAKKATMDA
+874 TKQQNVDAKKTTMDA

-901 KELNRL
+901 QELNRL
-907 YNSMNKAL
+907 YDSMNKAL

-967 NNPETEVYVSE
+967 NDPETEVYVSE
-978 LDDALFLNLQ
+978 LDDTLFLNLH

-1014 RRQLYSEMLG
+1014 RRQLYSEVLG
-1024 YEADLVLYEK
+1024 YEADLALYEK

-1039 KDNLNKYL
+1039 KNNLNKYL

-1055 ANKKSESEKSSTK
+1055 ANKKAESEKSSTK
-1068 VVNTKKTKTTV
+1068 VVNTKKNKTTV

-1089 NMIALA
+1089 NMVALA
-1095 ASMGVAISLLKK
+1095 ASMGIAISLLKK

>member
-1 MKKNTVLTAV
+1 
-11 AATSMLLTQT
+11 MLLTQT

-70 KAEFEEYSKENKEA
+70 KAEFEEYSKENKVA

-114 AELKEKQDELDKAI
+114 SELKEKQDELDKAI
-128 SEKEALENKLK
+128 SEKEVLENKLK
-139 DENDKKDQTQAEYD
+139 DVNDKKDQTQAEYD
-153 TKKKEYEDYKKQC
+153 AKKKEYEDYKMQC

-179 KDAKNAY
+179 KNAKNAY

-195 VESKKTSKENALNEA
+195 VESEKTSKENALAEA
-210 NAQLEIAKANY
+210 NAQLEIAKADY

-229 NAEQDYKTALN
+229 NAEKDYQTTLN
-240 DYNTKLKELGDAAT
+240 DYNTKLSELGDVAT
-254 EESNATTELNLA
+254 EESNATTELNLT

-271 KAQKAYNVAL
+271 KAQKAYKDAL
-281 AFEQSAQQLVKDKQS
+281 VVEQNAKQVVTVKQG
-296 IVDGLNIEIS
+296 IVDGLNTEIS
-306 NINSKITDLEGQKAD
+306 NINSKITELEGQKAD

-333 KKLEENKNTA
+333 KKLEANKNTA

-358 KELTTL
+358 KELTAL

-372 TVISNIQTE
+372 TVISNIRAE
-381 YNNKS
+381 YDNKS

-407 LGFFESLDPTDK
+407 LGFFESLDPTDA
-419 SGAQAVLN
+419 SGAQATLKGN
-427 GYILESDGKLDSELI
+427 ILESGGKLDSELI
-442 KYTELGAEKDA
+442 KYTELGAENDA

-458 MKAAIEYLKECNAIR
+458 MKATIEYLKECNAIR

-534 EKVVYDYICK
+534 EKVVYDYICN
-544 KYGTGLSEYEANT
+544 KYGTGLSEEEANT
-557 YAEQI
+557 YAKQI

-585 YMTEDEALMYNQNY
+585 YMTEDEALMVNQNY

-607 VIENRFVSTGFAIN
+607 VIESSFVSTGFAIN

-626 GTGNFFAQDFMCDTN
+626 GTHNFFAQDFMGDTD
-641 TSYHKH
+641 TYYHNH
-647 THIIKTVEEFEKE
+647 THIIKTVEEFENE

-667 LMNAQANYDRASA
+667 LMNAQANYDKANA

-693 TKLSGLNTQ
+693 TKLNGLNTQ
-702 KSNKLVEKGTLEKNK
+702 KSNKLVEKGILEKNK

-725 EAQDAYDK
+725 EAQDAYNNLNK
-733 LSNEISNM
+733 EISDM

-754 TALRNDLDTKNGELA
+754 TTLRNSLDTKNGELA

-813 QRKKNET
+813 QRKKDET

-835 VDIPAK
+835 ADIPAK
-841 KALETKAKDAV
+841 KALETKAKDAF
-852 DTATLKQKVASD
+852 DTATSKQKTASD
-864 ALDIAKNNVL
+864 ALYIAKNNVL

-901 KELNRL
+901 QELNRL
-907 YNSMNKAL
+907 YDSMNKAL

-967 NNPETEVYVSE
+967 NNLETEVYVSE
-978 LDDALFLNLQ
+978 LDDTLFLNLH

-1014 RRQLYSEMLG
+1014 RRQLYSEVLG
-1024 YEADLVLYEK
+1024 YEADLDLYEK

-1039 KDNLNKYL
+1039 KNNLNKYL

-1055 ANKKSESEKSSTK
+1055 TNKKAESEKSSTK
-1068 VVNTKKTKTTV
+1068 VVNTKKNKTTV

-1089 NMIALA
+1089 NMVALA
-1095 ASMGVAISLLKK
+1095 ASMGIAISLLKK

>member
-89 NAQITYSKADQKAS
+89 NAKITYSKADQKAS

-195 VESKKTSKENALNEA
+195 VESEKTSKENVLNEA
-210 NAQLEIAKANY
+210 NAQLEIAKVNY

-229 NAEQDYKTALN
+229 NAEKDYQTALN
-240 DYNTKLKELGDAAT
+240 EYNAKLKKLGDVEV
-254 EESNATTELNLA
+254 EESNANVELNTA
-266 KDAAD
+266 KDTAD
-271 KAQKAYNVAL
+271 KAQKAYNAAL
-281 AFEQSAQQLVKDKQS
+281 AVEQSAQQFVKDKQS
-296 IVDGLNIEIS
+296 IVDGLNTDIS

-364 EKAITSQN
+364 EKEITSQN

-427 GYILESDGKLDSELI
+427 GYILESDGKFDSELI

-473 EKDGVAP
+473 EKDGVTP

-544 KYGTGLSEYEANT
+544 KYGTGLSEDEANT

-607 VIENRFVSTGFAIN
+607 VIESSFVSTGFAIN

-626 GTGNFFAQDFMCDTN
+626 GTHNFFAQDFMGDTD
-641 TSYHKH
+641 TYYHNH
-647 THIIKTVEEFEKE
+647 THIIKTVEEFENE

-667 LMNAQANYDRASA
+667 LMNAQANYDKANA

-702 KSNKLVEKGTLEKNK
+702 KSNKLVEKGTLEKNN

-799 QNDVTSKGDKLSRV
+799 QNDVISKGDKLSRV
-813 QRKKNET
+813 QRKKEKA
-820 QKAADDLKLKVDQLN
+820 QKAADALKLKVDQLN
-835 VDIPAK
+835 ADIPVK

-852 DTATLKQKVASD
+852 DTATSKQKAASD
-864 ALDIAKNNVL
+864 ALYIAKNNVL

-901 KELNRL
+901 QELNRL
-907 YNSMNKAL
+907 YDSMNKAL

-949 KQTLK
+949 KQM
-954 ELDNVSKNYAEIK
+954 
-967 NNPETEVYVSE
+967 
-978 LDDALFLNLQ
+978 
-988 GLVQSAKDLLV
+988 
-999 NYRGVYEENADVVEQ
+999 
-1014 RRQLYSEMLG
+1014 MLA
-1024 YEADLVLYEK
+1024 YK
-1034 GLATA
+1034 
-1039 KDNLNKYL
+1039 
-1047 DVEKKKEE
+1047 
-1055 ANKKSESEKSSTK
+1055 
-1068 VVNTKKTKTTV
+1068 
-1079 NTGVNTDFEL
+1079 
-1089 NMIALA
+1089 
-1095 ASMGVAISLLKK
+1095 
-1107 KKYE
+1107 

>member
-89 NAQITYSKADQKAS
+89 NAQITYSKADQKTS

-128 SEKEALENKLK
+128 SEKETLENKLK
-139 DENDKKDQTQAEYD
+139 DANDKKDQTQAEYD
-153 TKKKEYEDYKKQC
+153 AKKKEYEDYKKQC
-166 TDLDELNQKEQEY
+166 TDLDEINKKEQEY
-179 KDAKNAY
+179 KDAKAAY
-186 ETASKELEA
+186 ETASKELKAIEN
-195 VESKKTSKENALNEA
+195 EKTSKENALTEA
-210 NAQLEIAKANY
+210 NAQLEIAKADY

-229 NAEQDYKTALN
+229 NAEKEYQTTLDE
-240 DYNTKLKELGDAAT
+240 YNTKLKELGDVAT
-254 EESNATTELNLA
+254 EETNAAAELNVA
-266 KDAAD
+266 KDTAN
-271 KAQKAYNVAL
+271 KAQEAYNDAL
-281 AFEQSAQQLVKDKQS
+281 VVEQNAQQLVNEKQG
-296 IVDGLNIEIS
+296 IVDGLNTDIS
-306 NINSKITDLEGQKAD
+306 SINSKITELEGQKAD
-321 VAAAIQKKEEEL
+321 VAAAIQKKEVEL
-333 KKLEENKNTA
+333 KELEANKNTA

-358 KELTTL
+358 NDLKSL
-364 EKAITSQN
+364 ENEISSQN
-372 TVISNIQTE
+372 TVISNIQAE
-381 YNNKS
+381 YNNKL
-386 AEVKKLETI
+386 AEVSNLEAI
-395 AQNTAA
+395 AQNAAA

-407 LGFFESLDPTDK
+407 LGFFESLDPTDT
-419 SGAQAVLN
+419 SGAQATLKGNILELN
-427 GYILESDGKLDSELI
+427 GSLDSELI
-442 KYTELGAEKDA
+442 KYTKLGAENDA

-458 MKAAIEYLKECNAIR
+458 MKAAIEYLKECNEIR
-473 EKDGVAP
+473 KKDGVAP
-480 LKVDYYTMALTQL
+480 LKIDYYTMALTQL
-493 KANWSAKTDKGHY
+493 KANWSAKTDEGHY

-519 YGGENNSPF
+519 YGGVMGSPF
-528 KGWYTE
+528 EGWYTE
-534 EKVVYDYICK
+534 EKVVYDYICQ
-544 KYGTGLSEYEANT
+544 KYGAGLSEDEANT
-557 YAEQI
+557 YAKQI
-562 QNNPTLLKEAIDA
+562 QNDPALLKEAIEK
-575 CGFYYYTPNK
+575 CGFRYYTANS
-585 YMTEDEALMYNQNY
+585 YMTEDQALMYNKNY

-607 VIENRFVSTGFAIN
+607 VIDSRFVSTGFAIN

-626 GTGNFFAQDFMCDTN
+626 GTGNFFAQDFMGDT
-641 TSYHKH
+641 TYHEH
-647 THIIKTVEEFEKE
+647 THIIRTVEEFEKE

-667 LMNAQANYDRASA
+667 LVNAQANYDKANA
-680 ELSELASNKEAEK
+680 ELSDLASKKNSEE
-693 TKLSGLNTQ
+693 TKLNGLNTQ
-702 KSNKLVEKGTLEKNK
+702 KTDKVAEKGTLENNK
-717 NEAEAKLK
+717 KEAEAKLK
-725 EAQDAYDK
+725 EAQDAYDVLNK
-733 LSNEISNM
+733 EISNM

-754 TALRNDLDTKNGELA
+754 TSLRKDLDAKNGELA
-769 NAKRDLASAKSDLEA
+769 NAKNELASAKSALEA
-784 ASKGVAKKFDENTKA
+784 AGKDVAKKFDENTKA

-820 QKAADDLKLKVDQLN
+820 QKVADALKLKADQLN
-835 VDIPAK
+835 ADIPVK

-852 DTATLKQKVASD
+852 DTATSNQKAVSD
-864 ALDIAKNNVL
+864 ALDVAKNNVL
-874 SKQQDVDAKKATMDA
+874 VKQQDVDAKKATMDA
-889 KKKLYDQFVNKD
+889 KKRLYDQFVNKD
-901 KELNRL
+901 EELNRL
-907 YNSMNKAL
+907 YDSMNKAL
-915 DELDEANKACD
+915 DELDEANKAYD
-926 LTNEDI
+926 LTDEDI
-932 KNNSTL
+932 KDNSTL

-954 ELDNVSKNYAEIK
+954 ELENVSKNYAEIK

-978 LDDALFLNLQ
+978 LNDALFLNLH
-988 GLVQSAKDLLV
+988 GLVESAKDLLV

-1014 RRQLYSEMLG
+1014 RRQLYSELLG

-1034 GLATA
+1034 SLTTA

-1055 ANKKSESEKSSTK
+1055 ANKKAESEKNTTK
-1068 VVNTKKTKTTV
+1068 VVNTKKNANTV

-1089 NMIALA
+1089 SLVALA

>member
-70 KAEFEEYSKENKEA
+70 KAEFEEYSKVNKVA

-114 AELKEKQDELDKAI
+114 AELKEKQDELDKVI
-128 SEKEALENKLK
+128 SEKEVLENKLK
-139 DENDKKDQTQAEYD
+139 DVNDKKDQTQAEYD
-153 TKKKEYEDYKKQC
+153 AKKKEYEDYKKQC

-186 ETASKELEA
+186 ETASKELET
-195 VESKKTSKENALNEA
+195 VESDKTSKENALAEA
-210 NAQLEIAKANY
+210 NAQLEIAKTDY

-271 KAQKAYNVAL
+271 KAQKAYNDAL
-281 AFEQSAQQLVKDKQS
+281 VVEQGAQQLVSEKQG
-296 IVDGLNIEIS
+296 IVDGLNTEIN
-306 NINSKITDLEGQKAD
+306 NINSKITELEGQKTD

-333 KKLEENKNTA
+333 KKLEANKNTA

-358 KELTTL
+358 KELTAL
-364 EKAITSQN
+364 EKEISSQN
-372 TVISNIQTE
+372 TLISNIQVE
-381 YNNKS
+381 YDNKS
-386 AEVKKLETI
+386 KEVKKLETI
-395 AQNTAA
+395 AQNAA
-401 TIAKGS
+401 VTIAKGS
-407 LGFFESLDPTDK
+407 LGFFESLDPTDTSK
-419 SGAQAVLN
+419 AQATLKGN
-427 GYILESDGKLDSELI
+427 ILESDGKLDSELI
-442 KYTELGAEKDA
+442 KYTELGAENDA

-458 MKAAIEYLKECNAIR
+458 MKATIEYLKECNAIR
-473 EKDGVAP
+473 EKEGVAP

-544 KYGTGLSEYEANT
+544 KYGTGLSEDEANT

-626 GTGNFFAQDFMCDTN
+626 GTHNFFAQDFMGDT
-641 TSYHKH
+641 TYHEH

-667 LMNAQANYDRASA
+667 LMNAQANYDKANA

-693 TKLSGLNTQ
+693 TKLNGLNTQ

-725 EAQDAYDK
+725 EAQDAYNNLNK
-733 LSNEISNM
+733 EISDM

-754 TALRNDLDTKNGELA
+754 TSLRNSLDAKNGELA

-799 QNDVTSKGDKLSRV
+799 QNDVISKGDKLSRV
-813 QRKKNET
+813 QRKKDET

-835 VDIPAK
+835 ADIPAK
-841 KALETKAKDAV
+841 KDLETKAKDAF
-852 DTATLKQKVASD
+852 DTATSNQKAASD
-864 ALDIAKNNVL
+864 ALDVAKNNVL
-874 SKQQDVDAKKATMDA
+874 TKQQEVDAKKATMYA

-901 KELNRL
+901 QELNRL
-907 YNSMNKAL
+907 YDSMNKAL
-915 DELDEANKACD
+915 VELDEANKACN

-988 GLVQSAKDLLV
+988 GLVQSAKDLFV

-1014 RRQLYSEMLG
+1014 RRQLYSEVLG
-1024 YEADLVLYEK
+1024 YEADLDLYEK

-1039 KDNLNKYL
+1039 KNNLNKYL

-1055 ANKKSESEKSSTK
+1055 VNKKAESVKSSTK
-1068 VVNTKKTKTTV
+1068 VVNTKKNKTTV

-1095 ASMGVAISLLKK
+1095 ASVGVAISLLKRK
-1107 KKYE
+1107 NMNS

>member
-1 MKKNTVLTAV
+1 
-11 AATSMLLTQT
+11 
-21 SQFTV
+21 
-26 LAKEEVKNTSSDVE
+26 
-40 KQLSKKEL
+40 
-48 LEKDVNEAQKKVD
+48 
-61 DAKALLDQK
+61 
-70 KAEFEEYSKENKEA
+70 
-84 LDSVT
+84 
-89 NAQITYSKADQKAS
+89 
-103 EAIDSETQAKL
+103 
-114 AELKEKQDELDKAI
+114 
-128 SEKEALENKLK
+128 
-139 DENDKKDQTQAEYD
+139 
-153 TKKKEYEDYKKQC
+153 
-166 TDLDELNQKEQEY
+166 
-179 KDAKNAY
+179 
-186 ETASKELEA
+186 
-195 VESKKTSKENALNEA
+195 
-210 NAQLEIAKANY
+210 
-221 SNATLARE
+221 
-229 NAEQDYKTALN
+229 
-240 DYNTKLKELGDAAT
+240 
-254 EESNATTELNLA
+254 
-266 KDAAD
+266 
-271 KAQKAYNVAL
+271 
-281 AFEQSAQQLVKDKQS
+281 
-296 IVDGLNIEIS
+296 
-306 NINSKITDLEGQKAD
+306 
-321 VAAAIQKKEEEL
+321 
-333 KKLEENKNTA
+333 
-343 DKNVTDASDKITALE
+343 
-358 KELTTL
+358 
-364 EKAITSQN
+364 
-372 TVISNIQTE
+372 
-381 YNNKS
+381 
-386 AEVKKLETI
+386 
-395 AQNTAA
+395 
-401 TIAKGS
+401 
-407 LGFFESLDPTDK
+407 
-419 SGAQAVLN
+419 
-427 GYILESDGKLDSELI
+427 
-442 KYTELGAEKDA
+442 
-453 TSLEN
+453 
-458 MKAAIEYLKECNAIR
+458 
-473 EKDGVAP
+473 
-480 LKVDYYTMALTQL
+480 
-493 KANWSAKTDKGHY
+493 
-506 SGLYCNG
+506 
-513 ENIANG
+513 
-519 YGGENNSPF
+519 
-528 KGWYTE
+528 
-534 EKVVYDYICK
+534 
-544 KYGTGLSEYEANT
+544 
-557 YAEQI
+557 
-562 QNNPTLLKEAIDA
+562 
-575 CGFYYYTPNK
+575 
-585 YMTEDEALMYNQNY
+585 MYNQNY

-607 VIENRFVSTGFAIN
+607 VIEKGFVSTGFAIN
-621 QHGTM
+621 QYTKM
-626 GTGNFFAQDFMCDTN
+626 GAGNFFAQDFMCDT
-641 TSYHKH
+641 TYHEH

-813 QRKKNET
+813 QRKKDET

-835 VDIPAK
+835 ADILAK

-852 DTATLKQKVASD
+852 DTATSKQKAASD
-864 ALDIAKNNVL
+864 ALYIAKNNVL
-874 SKQQDVDAKKATMDA
+874 TKQQNVDAKKTTMNA
-889 KKKLYDQFVNKD
+889 KKRLYDQFVNKD
-901 KELNRL
+901 QELNRL
-907 YNSMNKAL
+907 YDAMNKAL

-926 LTNEDI
+926 LTNENI

-954 ELDNVSKNYAEIK
+954 ELDNVSKNYVEIK

-999 NYRGVYEENADVVEQ
+999 DYRGVYEENADVVEQ